1 MNGRNRKYART
12 TKKCQQLP
20 DASEDTEFSL
30 STTMALGIVGGA
42 FLIGMVSGTLV
53 SMCKRV

>member
-1 MNGRNRKYART
+1 MNGKSRKYARN
-12 TKKCQQLP
+12 TKKCQELP
-20 DASEDTEFSL
+20 ETSEDTEFSL

-53 SMCKRV
+53 SMCRRV

>member
-1 MNGRNRKYART
+1 MNSRNRKYART
-12 TKKCQQLP
+12 AQKCQAMP
-20 DASEDTEFSL
+20 ETENETEFSL

>member
-1 MNGRNRKYART
+1 MQEQQKNS
-12 TKKCQQLP
+12 QQLP

-53 SMCKRV
+53 SMCKRI

>member
-12 TKKCQQLP
+12 TKKCQQSP
-20 DASEDTEFSL
+20 DTSEETEFSL

-42 FLIGMVSGTLV
+42 FLIGMISGTLV
-53 SMCKRV
+53 SMCKRI